1 MQLGF
6 FDIDRR
12 HAMLNAQGDP
22 LERLNKVIDWGIFRF
37 VLGRIDAKAHKS
49 NAGRKPTDRVSMFK
63 LLILQRIYNLAHKC
77 LQFQIKDRLSF
88 MRFPSLGLVGDIPD
102 ARWTKKAGVSH
113 YGYKN
118 RANVDSKLKLITK
131 FSSTDAN
138 VRGSQE
144 LNGFLRGADEGGANI
159 HADSAYRS
167 DEAQNN
173 LTSGGYDNRIH
184 AGLLRLRT

>member
-63 LLILQRIYNLAHKC
+63 LLILQRIYNLLIRPDEVLSRISDVPILKVANHPLRRL
-77 LQFQIKDRLSF
+77 LQHCHVLSGRL
-88 MRFPSLGLVGDIPD
+88 
-102 ARWTKKAGVSH
+102 A
-113 YGYKN
+113 
-118 RANVDSKLKLITK
+118 
-131 FSSTDAN
+131 
-138 VRGSQE
+138 
-144 LNGFLRGADEGGANI
+144 
-159 HADSAYRS
+159 
-167 DEAQNN
+167 
-173 LTSGGYDNRIH
+173 
-184 AGLLRLRT
+184 